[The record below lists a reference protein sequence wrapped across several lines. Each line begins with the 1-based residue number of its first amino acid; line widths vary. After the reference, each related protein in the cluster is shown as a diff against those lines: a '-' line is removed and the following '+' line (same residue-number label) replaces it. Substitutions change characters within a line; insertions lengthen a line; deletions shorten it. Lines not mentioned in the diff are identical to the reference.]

1 MRTFVDSVTHWDRV
15 FFNTIFGLNGKRL
28 ISVVMPWISH
38 SGNGYYY
45 PAIPLILYFI
55 APQIAGAFFLCAL
68 LAFALELPLYKFL
81 KQRIR
86 RDRPCEVIAGVY
98 QRISPSDQFSF
109 PSGHTAAAFVI
120 ATLISHFFPTWQ
132 VPMYSWALLV
142 GVSRIYLGVHYPTD
156 ILAGL
161 VIGIFCAFA
170 GISIVG

>member
-68 LAFALELPLYKFL
+68 LAFALELPLYKLL

-161 VIGIFCAFA
+161 VLGIFCAFA
-170 GISIVG
+170 GIAIVG

>member
-68 LAFALELPLYKFL
+68 LAFALELPLYKLL

>member
-1 MRTFVDSVTHWDRV
+1 MRTFVDSVTHWDVV
-15 FFNTIFGLNGKRL
+15 FLNTIFGLNGKRL

-55 APQIAGAFFLCAL
+55 EPQVAGAFFLGAL

-81 KQRIR
+81 KQRIK
-86 RDRPCEVIAGVY
+86 RDRPCQVVSGVH
-98 QRISPSDQFSF
+98 QRISPGDQFSF

-120 ATLISHFFPTWQ
+120 ATLISHFFQALQ
-132 VPMYSWALLV
+132 VPVYGWALLV

-161 VIGIFCAFA
+161 AVGIICALA
-170 GISIVG
+170 GITIFG